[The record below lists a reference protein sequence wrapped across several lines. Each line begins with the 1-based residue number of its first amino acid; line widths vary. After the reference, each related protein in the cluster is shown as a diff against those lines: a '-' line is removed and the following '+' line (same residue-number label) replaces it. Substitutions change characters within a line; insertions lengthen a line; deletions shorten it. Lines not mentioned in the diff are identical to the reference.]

1 MSLSPDF
8 AVNGR
13 FLSQTATGV
22 QRYALNVL
30 KALDQRLDPLNPIAL
45 LAPPQTVDPGFSNL
59 QLKTIGKGVSG
70 HLWEQAVLQ
79 LLHTGPLL
87 NLCNTAPA
95 FNSKQIVCIHD
106 ANIFATPESYGL
118 SFRLL
123 YRTLQPLL
131 VKGSAQITTVSHA
144 SARQIARYLPIRQ
157 SDIAV
162 LPNGH
167 EHVYGWK
174 ADLAALS
181 PEIAATVTS
190 GARPYIVALGSR
202 APHKNLDLVIQMAD
216 ALEQRG
222 IDIVIAGGDLSIFR
236 TEVLAHRP
244 NVKVA
249 GRVSDD
255 GLAYLLQ
262 RALCLVFPSFN
273 EGFGLP
279 IVEAMAL
286 GCPVIS
292 SCHSSMA
299 EVCGDAALLASPFHP
314 GQWVEQIDALSG
326 SRTMAADLK
335 EKGLQQV
342 RHFSW
347 DATAEGYLDLM
358 QQGAGDVVRHSI
370 RHPVPAPILSRVAV
384 IVATRGRPSVASQTV
399 RLLLDTQTV
408 KPELVIVSCV
418 EPGDAGDLRQDE
430 RVKLVMSKPGLAAQR
445 NAALAELPAGI
456 DIVVFFDDD
465 FVAEPGWLAAAQRI
479 FSDESKVVALTGHVV
494 ADGIK
499 GPGIAFQDALALLG
513 EAPSELV
520 SWQEPFSPYGC
531 NMAFRADAV
540 SDARFDERLV
550 LYGWL
555 EDRDFAASLAKK
567 GGRLIKSTELRG
579 VHMGV
584 KSGRVSG
591 ERLGYSQ
598 IINPL
603 YMRRKGTMTS
613 REAFGQMLR
622 NVYSNVSRFLWQE
635 PFIDRRGRT
644 RGNLLGISDAL
655 RGRLQPERAAVL
667 GGSRRPPNAP
677 AEGKIT

>member
-1 MSLSPDF
+1 MSLSLDF

-13 FLSQTATGV
+13 FLTQTPTGV
-22 QRYALNVL
+22 QRYAHNVL
-30 KALDQRLDPLNPIAL
+30 KALDRQLGPLNRIQL
-45 LAPPQTVDPGFSNL
+45 LVPPQTVDPGFSAIHMRE
-59 QLKTIGKGVSG
+59 IGKGLSG
-70 HLWEQAVLQ
+70 HLWEQGALP
-79 LLHTGPLL
+79 LFHGGPLL

-95 FNSKQIVCIHD
+95 FRSQQIVCIHD
-106 ANIFATPESYGL
+106 ANVFTAPESYGL
-118 SFRLL
+118 PFRLL

-131 VKGSAQITTVSHA
+131 VKGAAQITTVSHA

-157 SDIAV
+157 PDIVV

-174 ADLAALS
+174 ADPAGLA
-181 PEIAATVTS
+181 PEIAAAVRS

-202 APHKNLDLVIQMAD
+202 APHKNLDLVIKIAD
-216 ALEQRG
+216 ALEERG
-222 IDIVIAGGDLSIFR
+222 IDVVIAGGDSSIFR

-244 NVKVA
+244 NVRLA

-262 RALCLVFPSFN
+262 QALCLVFPSFN

-292 SCHSSMA
+292 SGHSSMA
-299 EVCGDAALLASPFHP
+299 EVCGDAALLASPFRP
-314 GQWVEQIDALSG
+314 DQWVEQIDALRG
-326 SRTMAADLK
+326 SRTMGADLR

-342 RHFSW
+342 RQFSW
-347 DATAEGYLDLM
+347 DATAAGYLDLM
-358 QQGAGDVVRHSI
+358 QQGTGDTA
-370 RHPVPAPILSRVAV
+370 RHPVRAPALSRVAV

-399 RLLLDTQTV
+399 RHLLETQTA

-418 EPGDAGDLRQDE
+418 EPGDAGELRQDE
-430 RVKLVMSKPGLAAQR
+430 RVKVVISKPGLAAQR
-445 NAALAELPAGI
+445 NAALAVLPAGI

-465 FVAEPGWLAAAQRI
+465 FVADPGWLAAAQRI

-499 GPGIAFQDALALLG
+499 GPGIVFEDALAALRD
-513 EAPSELV
+513 EAPSEHV

-531 NMAFRADAV
+531 NMAYRADAIAE
-540 SDARFDERLV
+540 ARFDERLV

-555 EDRDFAASLAKK
+555 EDRDFAASLAQK
-567 GGRLIKSTELRG
+567 GGRLIKSSELRG

-613 REAFGQMLR
+613 REAVGQMMR
-622 NVYSNVSRFLWQE
+622 NVYSNVSRFFWQE

-644 RGNLLGISDAL
+644 KGNLLGMRDAL
-655 RGRLQPERAAVL
+655 RGRLQPEKAAAL
-667 GGSRRPPNAP
+667 GGSRRPPSSP
-677 AEGKIT
+677 VEGKLS